1 MSLEPITKKDIEN
14 LFNKILRMQINRH
27 TRRDSR
33 INRNLGEEQ
42 IVQEEESRFRGKDEL
57 VGLKTKNLVFK
68 NEENENLENK
78 KLKGENNAE
87 YKL

>member
-14 LFNKILRMQINRH
+14 LFNKILRTQIERQK
-27 TRRDSR
+27 
-33 INRNLGEEQ
+33 I
-42 IVQEEESRFRGKDEL
+42 
-57 VGLKTKNLVFK
+57 
-68 NEENENLENK
+68 NK